1 MSLIKDLRTFIL
13 EDEFKIIYQNNK
25 LGILN
30 YSNIT
35 HFDNNKIMVNYKNG
49 IIIISGSN
57 LIVSKL
63 LIDELLIEGSIEK
76 IELR

>member
-13 EDEFKIIYQNNK
+13 EDEFKITYSNNK

-30 YSNIT
+30 YSNIS
-35 HFDNNKIMVNYKNG
+35 HFDSSKIMNNYKNG
-49 IIIISGSN
+49 IVLITGQN

-63 LIDELLIEGSIEK
+63 LIDELLIEGGIEK

>member
-1 MSLIKDLRTFIL
+1 MSLIKELRTFIL
-13 EDEFKIIYQNNK
+13 EDEFKITYSNNK

-30 YSNIT
+30 YSSIT
-35 HFDNNKIMVNYKNG
+35 HFDSNKIMVNYKNG
-49 IIIISGSN
+49 IIIISGNN

>member
-13 EDEFKIIYQNNK
+13 EDEFKITYSNNK

-30 YSNIT
+30 YSNIS
-35 HFDNNKIMVNYKNG
+35 HFDSSKIMINYKNG
-49 IIIISGSN
+49 IVLITGQN

-63 LIDELLIEGSIEK
+63 LIDELLIEGGIEK